1 MIPTVFYK
9 ETVYMITY
17 IKGVLT
23 EIYNNNI
30 VVEAYG
36 VGYEIMV
43 PSSLMGRIGSTG
55 CEIKIYTYQY
65 VKEDA
70 LDLYGFLTRDD
81 LEIFKLLIT
90 VNGIGPKGALN
101 ILSVITPDE
110 LRLAILSDDV
120 KKIQSAPGI
129 GGKTAQKLI
138 IELKDKLSL
147 EDVLTGGMGNFDAG
161 DYGAQASIDEAV
173 EALVALGYARSEA
186 FKAVRAVDISDNND
200 SEYILKQALK
210 KLAFM

>member
-1 MIPTVFYK
+1 
-9 ETVYMITY
+9 MITY
-17 IKGVLT
+17 IKGTLT

-30 VVEAYG
+30 VIEAYG
-36 VGYEIMV
+36 IGYEIMV
-43 PSSLMGRIGSTG
+43 PPSLMSRIGMIGT
-55 CEIKIYTYQY
+55 EVKIYTYQY

-70 LDLYGFLTRDD
+70 LDLYGFLSRDD

-147 EDVLTGGMGNFDAG
+147 EDVLAG
-161 DYGAQASIDEAV
+161 QFADNADDMQDSAAATDEAI

-186 FKAVRAVDISDNND
+186 FKAVRAVDISVNND

>member
-70 LDLYGFLTRDD
+70 LVWVFD
-81 LEIFKLLIT
+81 
-90 VNGIGPKGALN
+90 KG
-101 ILSVITPDE
+101 
-110 LRLAILSDDV
+110 
-120 KKIQSAPGI
+120 
-129 GGKTAQKLI
+129 
-138 IELKDKLSL
+138 
-147 EDVLTGGMGNFDAG
+147 
-161 DYGAQASIDEAV
+161 
-173 EALVALGYARSEA
+173 
-186 FKAVRAVDISDNND
+186 
-200 SEYILKQALK
+200 
-210 KLAFM
+210 

>member
-1 MIPTVFYK
+1 M
-9 ETVYMITY
+9 
-17 IKGVLT
+17 
-23 EIYNNNI
+23 
-30 VVEAYG
+30 
-36 VGYEIMV
+36 
-43 PSSLMGRIGSTG
+43 
-55 CEIKIYTYQY
+55 
-65 VKEDA
+65 
-70 LDLYGFLTRDD
+70 TRDD

-147 EDVLTGGMGNFDAG
+147 EDVLTGGMDNFDAG

-173 EALVALGYARSEA
+173 EALVALGYGNAEA
-186 FKAVRAVDISDNND
+186 LRAVKNIENIEEKDT
-200 SEYILKQALK
+200 ETILKEALK
-210 KLAFM
+210 RLI